1 MENKLPFNINSI
13 QNQVLIDSK
22 TEIKLPN
29 QMQDMSYANTIQQK

>member
-13 QNQVLIDSK
+13 QNQVLVDSK

-29 QMQDMSYANTIQQK
+29 QMQDMSYTNTIQQK